1 MTTFLLRRTLSMF
14 VVLVLLTFLI
24 FAIVQS
30 PPGDYVD
37 TYIAAL
43 QSRGDLAQPED
54 IEAIRKSLGLEA
66 SMPEQYVRW
75 ITRLL
80 QGDLG
85 FSLENRR
92 PVIDLVRDRLLPLT
106 GMLALAT
113 LLFTWTLAIP
123 IGIISAVKQYSFTDH
138 VFTFLSYLGIG
149 TPNFLLALVLMWVA
163 FAYFGWNVGGLF
175 SRQFMD
181 APWSWARFVDF
192 MKHLWIPVIVIGTDG
207 MAGLVRVMRAN
218 LLDELSKPYVVT
230 ARTKGLSEWRIILK
244 YPVRLA
250 INPFISVVGWS
261 LPRLMSAGLIVSVV
275 LSLPTLDP
283 LLLEALFAQ
292 DYLFAGTILM
302 IISVLTVVGTFVSD
316 ILLAIVDPRIRIEA

>member
-1 MTTFLLRRTLSMF
+1 MATFLLRRTFSMLS
-14 VVLVLLTFLI
+14 VLVLLTFLI
-24 FAIVQS
+24 FGIVQS

-37 TYIAAL
+37 TYIASL
-43 QSRGDLAQPED
+43 QARGDLATPED
-54 IEAIRKSLGLEA
+54 LEAIRKSLGLEA

-80 QGDLG
+80 KGDLG

-92 PVIDLVRDRLLPLT
+92 PVIDLVRDRLPLT
-106 GMLALAT
+106 AMLAVAT

-138 VFTFLSYLGIG
+138 LFTFLSYLGIG

-163 FAYFGWNVGGLF
+163 FVYFGWNVGGLF
-175 SRQFMD
+175 SREFLD
-181 APWSWARFVDF
+181 APWSWARFVDL

-230 ARTKGLSEWRIILK
+230 ARTKGLSEWRIIAK

-316 ILLAIVDPRIRIEA
+316 ILLAIADPRIRIEA